1 MTIPRQASLR
11 HASLRR
17 ISPLLAILLLSVAP
31 AWAAEFP
38 FGLEMTLEAA
48 PQPGS
53 KRLPTVEIGERG
65 EATLDLWCRSGRG
78 QFSIAGDTVI
88 FMAGAMKETTCTPA
102 AAAADDALL
111 RALGE
116 AATWTRRGDIVSFV
130 GPATVKFRIN
140 TN

>member
-1 MTIPRQASLR
+1 MTFLRQIFPR
-11 HASLRR
+11 HAS
-17 ISPLLAILLLSVAP
+17 PLFAVLLFCAAP
-31 AWAAEFP
+31 VQAAEFP

-53 KRLPTVEIGERG
+53 KRLPTVEVGERG

-78 QFSIAGDTVI
+78 QFSVAGDTVI
-88 FMAGAMKETTCTPA
+88 FMAGQMQETNCTPA
-102 AAAADDALL
+102 ASAADDALL

-116 AATWTRRGDIVSFV
+116 AATWTRRGDIVSVV
-130 GPATVKFRIN
+130 GPVTVKFRIN

>member
-1 MTIPRQASLR
+1 MTFLRQIFPR
-11 HASLRR
+11 HAS
-17 ISPLLAILLLSVAP
+17 PLFAVLLFCAAP
-31 AWAAEFP
+31 VQAAEFP

-53 KRLPTVEIGERG
+53 KRLPTVEVGERG

-78 QFSIAGDTVI
+78 QFSVAGDTVI
-88 FMAGAMKETTCTPA
+88 FMAGQMQEPNCTPA
-102 AAAADDALL
+102 ASAADDALR
-111 RALGE
+111 RAPGE

-130 GPATVKFRIN
+130 GPVTVKFRIN

>member
-1 MTIPRQASLR
+1 MTSLR
-11 HASLRR
+11 HALLRQVLLRR
-17 ISPLLAILLLSVAP
+17 ISPLLAALLLCAAP
-31 AWAAEFP
+31 AQAAEFP

-53 KRLPTVEIGERG
+53 KRLPTIEVGERG
-65 EATLDLWCRSGRG
+65 EVALDLWCRSGRG
-78 QFSIAGDTVI
+78 QFSVAGDTVI
-88 FMAGAMKETTCTPA
+88 FMVGAMKEDDCTQA

-130 GPATVKFRIN
+130 GPTTVKFRIN